1 MKPKAVLFDMDG
13 VIALTEYIKAEA
25 HVETI
30 QQLGGKASANIYLEM
45 IGQSHEKIRTAFIKA
60 SGVNVDPTTYS
71 KIFRKIYNKLIT
83 EKLEIRPGARNLVK
97 ELRKRGFL
105 LGIVSSSSLSSIK
118 QILTTGK
125 MLDDFTINISS
136 EDVKEN
142 KPSPEPYLLALNQLG
157 IEPDDALTFEDSSTG
172 IESAR
177 GAGIRAI
184 AVRHDHN
191 SNQNFDGTLAVL
203 DSFLDTNT
211 ILDMIDKV
219 LHISE
224 E

>member
-1 MKPKAVLFDMDG
+1 MNPKAVLFDMDG

-25 HVETI
+25 HVGTI
-30 QQLGGKASANIYLEM
+30 QQLGGKASANTYLEM
-45 IGQSHEKIRTAFIKA
+45 IGQSHEKIRNAFIKA
-60 SGVNVDPTTYS
+60 SGIKVDPTTYS

-83 EKLEIRPGARNLVK
+83 ERLEIRPGAKNLVK
-97 ELRKRGFL
+97 GLRKRGYL
-105 LGIVSSSSLSSIK
+105 LGIVSSSSSSSIK
-118 QILTTGK
+118 QILTTGEI
-125 MLDDFTINISS
+125 LDDFKLYISS

-142 KPSPEPYLLALNQLG
+142 KPNPEPYLLALKRLG
-157 IEPDDALTFEDSSTG
+157 VQPDDTLAFEDSSTG
-172 IESAR
+172 IVSAR
-177 GAGIRAI
+177 GAGIQVI

-203 DSFLDTNT
+203 DSFLDTST
-211 ILDMIDKV
+211 LLDMIDKV